1 MAELFGVS
9 WQVKSEME
17 TMLYD
22 FIGMVF
28 EEFYFTTLR
37 ALARKRNNTLNDNDV
52 KQALVYMANIGE
64 NPKKYF
70 SRANADENDEKQT
83 VQPAQII
90 FNNIAPAMQ
99 NKKIEYNYMEFCLL
113 VQNWEKNRTSAD
125 KFLLNKSI
133 EQAMEIMAVAKKAL
147 ARKRRSVHVAL
158 KTPKYSK

>member
-28 EEFYFTTLR
+28 DEFYFTTLR

-52 KQALVYMANIGE
+52 KQALVYMANIAE

-113 VQNWEKNRTSAD
+113 VQNWEKNRTSTD
-125 KFLLNKSI
+125 QILQNKSV
-133 EQAMEIMAVAKKAL
+133 EQAMEIRAVAKKAL
-147 ARKRRSVHVAL
+147 ARKRRSMNVAS
-158 KTPKYSK
+158 KKYSK